1 MSDRTYIDTKLACTI
16 GNLKLV
22 QDFAR
27 YGVTNTCRDRV
38 AECIHRR
45 VVLRAIMANFERSD
59 CASRLPARM
68 RTVVTSG

>member
-45 VVLRAIMANFERSD
+45 VVLRAICPTSKSADQLER
-59 CASRLPARM
+59 RLHTLTRLL
-68 RTVVTSG
+68 